1 MGQYLV
7 VYLPLQISWEGS
19 LQARLAA
26 RAKVKQT
33 RALEICVPFAS
44 LDAESISTIVDA
56 MEFAELRSAPL
67 S

>member
-1 MGQYLV
+1 MKKIKHSQT
-7 VYLPLQISWEGS
+7 LQTTR

-33 RALEICVPFAS
+33 RALEMCVPFAS